1 MSAGVHVGASDN
13 ALARAIGARAG
24 EGKALLWSCAY
35 YFLVLTAYYILRP
48 IRDEMGVAGGVE
60 NLAWLFTGTL
70 AGMLLLHP
78 LYTWIVARMT
88 RRRFV
93 ALTYRFFIANLVIF
107 YLLLRAAGGDTPDP
121 ARAVWIGR
129 AFFIWTSVFNLFVV
143 SVFWS
148 FTTDM
153 YRPAQSRRLFGV
165 IAVGGTLGS
174 ILGSSITSAL
184 AGTLGAANLL
194 LVSGLFLEAAAWAA
208 RALETREPELAAAAQ
223 ADVAEG
229 ERDRAAVAAPADAK
243 DAVIGGGVADGV
255 RHVLASPYLLGI
267 AVVMLFFTISSTFL
281 YFQQSQIAKET
292 FGADSA
298 GRTQFFANVD
308 LLVNAL
314 TLVAQVFLTGRVLRW
329 LGVGV
334 GLAFLPAVSLLG
346 FATIGIAPVL
356 SAVVILQV
364 LRRVG
369 NFAIQRPARE
379 VLYTVLPRTDK
390 YKSKNFNDTFVYR
403 LGDQVGAW
411 SATLIAW
418 LGFGLSGLAWTMV
431 PLSAAWLALA
441 FWLGARYRGL
451 QAGAEPAPRPALEPR
466 PNIA

>member
-1 MSAGVHVGASDN
+1 MSAGVTTRVSDS
-13 ALARAIGARAG
+13 ALARAIGARGG

-78 LYTWIVARMT
+78 LYTWIVARLT
-88 RRRFV
+88 RRRFI

-229 ERDRAAVAAPADAK
+229 ERDRAAVTQPEAK

-281 YFQQSQIAKET
+281 YFQQSQIAKDT

-329 LGVGV
+329 LGVGI

-346 FATIGIAPVL
+346 FAAIGIAPVL
-356 SAVVILQV
+356 PAVVVLQV

-411 SATLIAW
+411 SATLIGW
-418 LGFGLSGLAWTMV
+418 LGFGLSGLSWTMV